1 MCQVWDRADASNPEV
16 RKVREKEL
24 SPEQAEVVGFTSESG
39 HLLVLARPG
48 SGKTH
53 TLAARAMKLLQDG
66 IPPAQILAMT
76 FSTRAA
82 DQLKDRLP
90 GSEIWAGTFHAVC
103 ADILEQHGASIG
115 IHWPFRIADEARARE
130 VLRRAISE
138 VGFPLPDDE
147 RGRRHCLDELTHR
160 IERRKRL
167 GLERAEATDGDRLHA
182 DIVAHID
189 ETYCRRL
196 KEANTL
202 DFADLIVNAVQVL
215 EEDALVAEALRGRV
229 SHLLVDEYHDI
240 SPEQYHLIALL
251 TPSRSASQVFVVGD
265 PDQAIYAW
273 RGADAGKMLKR
284 YRSDYKPTEFHL
296 RINFRSRAPIVDA
309 ADALMRDAGRT
320 HPSRPHREG
329 KVRPYW
335 CGFSDSRA
343 EAQEVAASISR
354 ALHSRRSGGYGAFAV
369 LYRTHAIGDI
379 VEAELLRAEVPICR
393 VQRERFFDDP
403 AAQESLRYLE
413 LAFGLHDLGFE
424 PALNW
429 PRVIVDEV
437 TMVHLRRLAERR
449 GMKLF
454 DLVRQIDALGDE
466 ISPLTRGVIR
476 EFQVTIGRDLGTL
489 VTLPIAEALN
499 PFLAALKIRRC
510 PIPDSTREAMR
521 DTLDLLEPALRDA
534 LSALDA
540 ALRAGQ
546 KVALHTLPGPDCA
559 AAALIVRHALDWY
572 FGLPIA
578 DADTVAVA
586 SNAFVVTL
594 GEEKLADA
602 TGIGIGALK
611 TRTVHL
617 SVATRAWRLM
627 QMMLMTRET
636 LDRGQFLLLDVE
648 TSNKHPE
655 RAEILEFA
663 AAPFTGG
670 VLNGPVVASL
680 IRPSSPEAID
690 LEATDVHGLRWID
703 VAEAPEASEA
713 LPALIAEIEDNVV
726 VGHNVDGFD
735 LQVLRRA
742 AERAGLNF
750 RQPYSIDTRG
760 MAVRLWPGE
769 ASYRLEDLA
778 RRSDPAAAQRHRAED
793 DCLLAGRVFTDLL
806 AAARRDR
813 EIDVLSECLPLVA
826 ASIVAGNFVVEH
838 DNALLAGVGARS
850 LGLGHGT
857 TLFADWV
864 TRDNRT
870 DSASIRMKMHRYDLA
885 APEEDER
892 WERLVQ
898 GWKTT
903 IEAFCASDPDQ
914 RIGRFLRY
922 AALAQPV
929 DTLPRARSGS
939 DEADP
944 RSLAAIER
952 VALMTV
958 HSAKGLEWP
967 VVFLVGVEDD
977 QFPHFLSRTEEQLSE
992 ERRILYVG
1000 MTRAQDWLLL
1010 FSAEGRN
1017 GYTKRRSRFL
1027 EPLLGRT
1034 IVEVQPGPVTSAGS

>member
-1 MCQVWDRADASNPEV
+1 M
-16 RKVREKEL
+16 VREPVL

-53 TLAARAMKLLQDG
+53 TLAARATKLLQDG

-76 FSTRAA
+76 FSARAA

-90 GSEIWAGTFHAVC
+90 GSEIWAGTFHSVC

-115 IHWPFRIADEARARE
+115 VHWPFRIADEARARE
-130 VLRRAISE
+130 VLLRAISE
-138 VGFPLPDDE
+138 VGFPLSDDE
-147 RGRRHCLDELTHR
+147 RGRRHCLNELTHR

-189 ETYCRRL
+189 EAYCRRL
-196 KEANTL
+196 KEANAL
-202 DFADLIVNAVQVL
+202 DFADLIVKTVQVL
-215 EEDALVAEALRGRV
+215 EEDALAADALRGRV

-240 SPEQYHLIALL
+240 SPEQYQLMALL
-251 TPSRSASQVFVVGD
+251 TLSRSGSQVFAVGD

-296 RINFRSRAPIVDA
+296 RINFRSRAPIVDV

-320 HPSRPHREG
+320 HPSSPHREG

-354 ALHSRRSGGYGAFAV
+354 AMRSGRFTGYGAFAV

-413 LAFGLHDLGFE
+413 LAFGLHDVGFE

-437 TMVHLRRLAERR
+437 TMVHLRRLADRR

-454 DLVRQIDALGDE
+454 DLVRQIDSFGDE
-466 ISPLTRGVIR
+466 VSPLTQGAIR
-476 EFQVTIGRDLGTL
+476 EFQVTIGRDLGPL
-489 VTLPIAEALN
+489 VTLPVAEALD
-499 PFLAALKIRRC
+499 PFLAALRVRRC
-510 PIPDSTREAMR
+510 PIPESAREAMR

-534 LSALDA
+534 TAALEA

-546 KVALHTLPGPDCA
+546 QVALRTLPGPDCA
-559 AAALIVRHALDWY
+559 AAEFIVRHAMGWY
-572 FGLPIA
+572 FAVPIA
-578 DADTVAVA
+578 DAGTGTVA
-586 SNAFVVTL
+586 SNAFVLTL
-594 GEEKLADA
+594 GEEIPADA
-602 TGIGIGALK
+602 TGVGIGALE

-627 QMMLMTRET
+627 QMVLMGRET
-636 LDRGQFLLLDVE
+636 LDRGPFVLLDVE
-648 TSNKHPE
+648 TSNKYPE

-663 AAPFTGG
+663 AMPFAGG
-670 VLNGPVVASL
+670 ILNGPVVASL
-680 IRPSSPEAID
+680 IRPSSPGAID
-690 LEATDVHGLRWID
+690 PEATDVHGLRWVD
-703 VAEAPEASEA
+703 VADAPQPSEA
-713 LPALIAEIEDNVV
+713 LPALIAEIEGHVV
-726 VGHNVDGFD
+726 VGHNVEGFD
-735 LQVLRRA
+735 LPVLRRA
-742 AERAGLNF
+742 AERAGLKF
-750 RQPYSIDTRG
+750 RPPYTIDTRG
-760 MAVRLWPGE
+760 MAARLWPGE

-778 RRSDPAAAQRHRAED
+778 RRSDPVAAQNHRAKD

-806 AAARRDR
+806 ATARRDR

-826 ASIVAGNFVVEH
+826 ASIVAGDFVVEH
-838 DNALLAGVGARS
+838 DNALFAGVGARA

-903 IEAFCASDPDQ
+903 VEAFCASEPDQ

-922 AALAQPV
+922 AALGQPV
-929 DTLPRARSGS
+929 DTLPRTVSGS
-939 DEADP
+939 DETDP
-944 RSLAAIER
+944 RSLASNER

-977 QFPHFLSRTEEQLSE
+977 QFPHFLSRTEAQLSE

-1000 MTRAQDWLLL
+1000 MTRARDRLLL

-1027 EPLLGRT
+1027 EPLLGQT
-1034 IVEVQPGPVTSAGS
+1034 LVELQSGPVSSAGS